1 MFELFFC
8 KPGMNVL
15 LEYGDNTLDRKSY
28 PQLSG
33 REIQPFSKSSDALIQ
48 KTDYGTFIDT
58 FADYYRVDTKS
69 LKTYLQNVERARG
82 TYDLVAGKVTDYSF
96 SIDKD
101 GTYSVNIEI
110 SQGNQMTLAIPVN
123 ISNDTANLKTQTKN
137 ADQFQQW
144 VSQLSADL
152 NLNKSKLSLNKSEW
166 EKEFFNWGKLNTT
179 KKDETASSESYL
191 SLRFILKVLLNYS
204 LVDGNIDEKTFKFEV
219 PKYKVGGIDKEI
231 IPIRIHKNIISSS
244 DDIIFPNKNLP
255 KFVAKVKPS
264 AASDSSPQDNIE
276 ISKITEDG
284 MVNGYSIEET
294 ANVIIDIEDG
304 KTENGK
310 TTESNPKTGDITCG
324 NALNIFV
331 KYSTL
336 VKIWRSSYT
345 RADFLNS
352 ILSTIN
358 SNSYG
363 FFRLVYA
370 PKAEREGAT
379 VIDYKSVNKVEPTSE
394 TLYKFKPTTINS
406 IVRDFSF
413 NFEMSNLVAGR
424 TIFNSQR
431 FLSDYSKNKKP
442 EEMGKEIQLSPDAYK
457 SVDYSMFSN
466 ADGFYSI
473 NTIDLKAI
481 QKTIDAAVQ
490 NKTTQTSTE
499 KEEPKENEAV
509 NLTEIIEQKSVKFIL
524 PNGIKTLI
532 FTNREVIVKQ
542 LKVLEEQNKNTL
554 TPIDV
559 TITIDGISGF
569 SCGEYFNIDGIP
581 EVYNKIG
588 VFQITNTKH
597 NITNDGWT
605 TTLEAS
611 FRINKTK

>member
-1 MFELFFC
+1 
-8 KPGMNVL
+8 
-15 LEYGDNTLDRKSY
+15 
-28 PQLSG
+28 
-33 REIQPFSKSSDALIQ
+33 
-48 KTDYGTFIDT
+48 
-58 FADYYRVDTKS
+58 
-69 LKTYLQNVERARG
+69 
-82 TYDLVAGKVTDYSF
+82 
-96 SIDKD
+96 
-101 GTYSVNIEI
+101 
-110 SQGNQMTLAIPVN
+110 
-123 ISNDTANLKTQTKN
+123 
-137 ADQFQQW
+137 
-144 VSQLSADL
+144 
-152 NLNKSKLSLNKSEW
+152 
-166 EKEFFNWGKLNTT
+166 
-179 KKDETASSESYL
+179 
-191 SLRFILKVLLNYS
+191 
-204 LVDGNIDEKTFKFEV
+204 
-219 PKYKVGGIDKEI
+219 
-231 IPIRIHKNIISSS
+231 
-244 DDIIFPNKNLP
+244 
-255 KFVAKVKPS
+255 
-264 AASDSSPQDNIE
+264 
-276 ISKITEDG
+276 
-284 MVNGYSIEET
+284 
-294 ANVIIDIEDG
+294 
-304 KTENGK
+304 
-310 TTESNPKTGDITCG
+310 
-324 NALNIFV
+324 
-331 KYSTL
+331 
-336 VKIWRSSYT
+336 
-345 RADFLNS
+345 
-352 ILSTIN
+352 
-358 SNSYG
+358 
-363 FFRLVYA
+363 
-370 PKAEREGAT
+370 
-379 VIDYKSVNKVEPTSE
+379 
-394 TLYKFKPTTINS
+394 
-406 IVRDFSF
+406 
-413 NFEMSNLVAGR
+413 MSNLVAGR